1 MCENGS
7 NPSFDRQKLINLP
20 FLNVASVCLEDRERE
35 RERKTSPNPL
45 QTCAMKSKIC
55 SIR

>member
-35 RERKTSPNPL
+35 REKDIAQSFTDVRDE
-45 QTCAMKSKIC
+45 I
-55 SIR
+55 